1 MGVTEDNVFACVSA
15 EDNKFIPL
23 NYNDTFAYGCLHDI
37 PIPFPSRPDTT
48 FNPEEEREV
57 LMEIFNKTDGRNWEN
72 NMHWGNYSVSHCLWY
87 GITCERTSHYV
98 ISIFLESNN
107 LAGTFPGN
115 LWKLRNLQ
123 GLCIGSNG
131 ELEGSVGE
139 ILSGNMTTL
148 LRAGLSFNK
157 LSGPIPGELLT
168 QLRSIVKIQLCCQMG
183 KGISGKIPEDIGN
196 LTELQVLSLG
206 ENKLYGLIPKSIAK
220 LKKLWFLDLE
230 TATYLRGGIENL
242 FNLSSLRFMHLS
254 LCGLRGALPK
264 EFGSYFPAMIE
275 CFLPGNRFFGPIP
288 RSVGKM
294 KNLLYL
300 NLANNNFS
308 GQIPKSVGAIPRLQI
323 ADLRGNKLTSLE
335 EGFNLKS
342 QSLEVLIFASNR
354 GLNVSFGTFLEAI
367 EPVNLTL
374 RILNISECL
383 FHGGVTD
390 KLWKF
395 QNLISVDLSENRLS
409 GQLPSPP
416 DIPNMLFLLEL
427 DVSSNNI
434 SGQIPQHLWKLQN
447 LISVDLS
454 ENSLSGQL
462 PPPPDNMLF
471 LLVLNVSSNNISG
484 QIPRLFADL
493 LALEVLDVSKNPH
506 MREEEESGGLPNY
519 MTVDLTTL
527 TQRKQSDNFKCPNA
541 RLSYNNGLVV
551 LDPNYYLYRLCICD
565 VGYYGSG
572 KTCLPC
578 MENGVC
584 KDDMLP
590 AQYMVMKVGYWP
602 SSRDQNVSHLVQCSQ
617 ALGISSHANTSCNP
631 TGMCKCG
638 VQWLKQG
645 NKSSIEPSTFCT
657 KTCLCIKGSK
667 DRFCSLCE
675 DGYYKQGIL
684 CYACPKARTSVYILV
699 ALVVLTIVLLTL
711 AFVVFYEKKRFLTIV
726 FVFSQM
732 ILFAVLAMLRIIPG
746 WLFGLNVIALFVGLA
761 GRGKTARGILKI
773 SVFYFQTLDALISNT
788 DVWPYYV
795 LAAQRYIGN
804 VFNLRFSVLA
814 CEIPSLFTPLG
825 KLLFLIL
832 LPVVCILVI
841 WLYYCLSYAVLWFRN
856 SLDRRFSLRNSCL
869 QLSIVSLNLT
879 YFPVVKK
886 TASVLAPCGEDNNHH
901 FLLEAPWLE
910 CEGGVY
916 TMLQVFGWL
925 ALVLYVIGVP
935 FGVFLP
941 LLLRKASNRENLAV
955 EDQETLDSW
964 LGSIY
969 LPYKK
974 KFRSYFEVLFLMRR
988 MLIAFSLSFIPRT
1001 SPFQTIA
1008 ICVVLLTS
1016 LCFQLLF
1023 KPFSDSYQNLSLENS
1038 AETVVLLSLHFS
1050 FMNIRYAALNQESS
1064 EPIVW
1069 MLVVLNLVVICGLV
1083 ISIILLLGRAHVQRT
1098 PTRGPLLESPDN

>member
-1 MGVTEDNVFACVSA
+1 MNTKPGSSHDRTGPYGVTEDTVFACILVV
-15 EDNKFIPL
+15 DNKFTPL
-23 NYNDTFAYGCLHDI
+23 NYDDTFAYGCLHGI
-37 PIPFPSRPDTT
+37 PIPFPSRLDTT
-48 FNPEEEREV
+48 FTPEEERKV
-57 LMEIFNKTDGRNWEN
+57 LMEIFNKTDGGNWKN
-72 NMHWGNYSVSHCLWY
+72 NIHWGNSSVSHCLWY
-87 GITCERTSHYV
+87 GITCEHTSRYV

-107 LAGTFPGN
+107 LAGTFPN
-115 LWKLRNLQ
+115 DLWKLRNLQ
-123 GLCIGSNG
+123 ALCIAYNDN
-131 ELEGSVGE
+131 LRGSVGD
-139 ILSGNMTTL
+139 ILSPNMSTL
-148 LRAGLSFNK
+148 LRIHFSFNN
-157 LSGPIPGELLT
+157 LSGQIPGELLV
-168 QLRSIVKIQLCCQMG
+168 QLTSLAKIQLCCQMG
-183 KGISGKIPEDIGN
+183 KGLSGKIPHDIGN

-206 ENKLYGLIPKSIAK
+206 GNKLHGVIPKSIAK
-220 LKKLWFLDLE
+220 LKKLWFLDLD
-230 TATYLRGGIENL
+230 TARYLQGGFENL
-242 FNLSSLRFMHLS
+242 MNLSSLQYMHLS
-254 LCGLRGALPK
+254 LSGLNGTLPK

-275 CFLPGNRFFGPIP
+275 CLLPGNDFSGNIP
-288 RSVGKM
+288 PSFGKM
-294 KNLLYL
+294 KNLLHL
-300 NLANNNFS
+300 NLAYNDFS
-308 GQIPKSVGAIPRLQI
+308 GKIPKSIGAIPKLKI
-323 ADLRGNKLTSLE
+323 ADFRENKLTSLE
-335 EGFNLKS
+335 EGTQFKS
-342 QSLEVLIFASNR
+342 QLLKVLILSGNKK
-354 GLNVSFGTFLEAI
+354 LNVSFGTLIEAV
-367 EPVNLTL
+367 EPVYQTL
-374 RILNISECL
+374 LILNVSECHI
-383 FHGGVTD
+383 HGVITD
-390 KLWKF
+390 KLWNF
-395 QNLISVDLSENRLS
+395 QSLISVDLSNNKLS
-409 GQLPSPP
+409 GKLPPP
-416 DIPNMLFLLEL
+416 PNNTVTMSLLHL
-427 DVSSNNI
+427 DVSGNNI
-434 SGQIPQHLWKLQN
+434 SGQIPEQ
-447 LISVDLS
+447 
-454 ENSLSGQL
+454 
-462 PPPPDNMLF
+462 
-471 LLVLNVSSNNISG
+471 
-484 QIPRLFADL
+484 FAML
-493 LALEVLDVSKNPH
+493 LALEVLDVSNNPQ
-506 MREEEESGGLPNY
+506 MRKADESGILPNY
-519 MTVDLTTL
+519 MKVDPKTL
-527 TQRKQSDNFKCPNA
+527 AQQKLSDNFKCPNA
-541 RLSYNNGLVV
+541 RLSYNNGLVI

-584 KDDMLP
+584 KDQMLP
-590 AQYMVMKVGYWP
+590 AQHMVMKVGYWP
-602 SSRDQNVSHLVQCSQ
+602 SSRDQSVTHLVQCSR
-617 ALGISSHANTSCNP
+617 ALGASSRASTSCNP
-631 TGMCKCG
+631 TGLCKCR

-645 NKSSIEPSTFCT
+645 NKSTIEPSTVCD
-657 KTCLCIKGSK
+657 KKCLCIKGSK

-699 ALVVLTIVLLTL
+699 ALVVLTMVLLTL
-711 AFVVFYEKKRFLTIV
+711 AFVVFYEKKRFLSIV
-726 FVFSQM
+726 FVFSQI

-746 WLFGLNVIALFVGLA
+746 WLLELNVIALFVGLA

-788 DVWPYYV
+788 DVWPYDV
-795 LAAQRYIGN
+795 LAAQRYIAN
-804 VFNLRFSVLA
+804 VFNLRFSGLA
-814 CEIPSLFTPLG
+814 CEIPLLFTPLG
-825 KLLFLIL
+825 ELLFLIL

-916 TMLQVFGWL
+916 TTLQVFGGL

-941 LLLRKASNRENLAV
+941 LLLRKARNRENLAV

-988 MLIAFSLSFIPRT
+988 MLIAFSLSFIPRA

-1008 ICVVLLTS
+1008 ICVVLLAS

-1038 AETVVLLSLHFS
+1038 AETVVLLSLHFC

-1069 MLVVLNLVVICGLV
+1069 MLVVLNLVVICGLI

-1098 PTRGPLLESPDN
+1098 PSRAPQNEGGQEHETVTAWQADAPLIANNP

>member
-1 MGVTEDNVFACVSA
+1 MGITEDNVFACVSA
-15 EDNKFIPL
+15 EDSKFIPL
-23 NYNDTFAYGCLHDI
+23 NYDDTFAYGCLHDI

-48 FNPEEEREV
+48 FTPEEEREV

-87 GITCERTSHYV
+87 GITCERTNRYV
-98 ISIFLESNN
+98 ISIFLQSNN
-107 LAGTFPGN
+107 LVGTFPGN

-123 GLCIGSNG
+123 GLCVGSNG
-131 ELEGSVGE
+131 ELEGSVGK
-139 ILSGNMTTL
+139 ILSGNMTAL
-148 LRAGLSFNK
+148 LRAGLAFNK

-183 KGISGKIPEDIGN
+183 KGIFGEIPEDIGN

-206 ENKLYGLIPKSIAK
+206 ENKLHGLIPKSIAK

-230 TATYLRGGIENL
+230 TATYLRGGFENL

-254 LCGLRGALPK
+254 LSGLRGALPK

-275 CFLPGNRFFGPIP
+275 CLLPGNHFFGPIP
-288 RSVGKM
+288 PSVGQM
-294 KNLLYL
+294 KNLVHL

-308 GQIPKSVGAIPRLQI
+308 GQIPKSLGAIPRLQI

-342 QSLEVLIFASNR
+342 QSLEVLIFARNR

-383 FHGGVTD
+383 FHGGVTG

-416 DIPNMLFLLEL
+416 DNMLFLLEL
-427 DVSSNNI
+427 DVSSNNV
-434 SGQIPQHLWKLQN
+434 SGKIPQQ
-447 LISVDLS
+447 
-454 ENSLSGQL
+454 
-462 PPPPDNMLF
+462 
-471 LLVLNVSSNNISG
+471 
-484 QIPRLFADL
+484 FAKL
-493 LALEVLDVSKNPH
+493 LALEVLDISKNPH
-506 MREEEESGGLPNY
+506 MREEEESAGLPNY
-519 MTVDLTTL
+519 MKVDLTTL
-527 TQRKQSDNFKCPNA
+527 TQRNQSDNFKCPNA

-584 KDDMLP
+584 KDEMLP

-602 SSRDQNVSHLVQCSQ
+602 SSRDQNVTHLVQCSQ
-617 ALGISSHANTSCNP
+617 ALGISSQANTSCNP

-645 NKSSIEPSTFCT
+645 NKSSIEPSTVCN
-657 KTCLCIKGSK
+657 KKCLCIKGSK

-699 ALVVLTIVLLTL
+699 ALVVLTMVLLTL
-711 AFVVFYEKKRFLTIV
+711 AFVVFYEKKRFLSIV
-726 FVFSQM
+726 FVFSQI

-746 WLFGLNVIALFVGLA
+746 WLLELNVIALFVGLA

-788 DVWPYYV
+788 DVWPYDV
-795 LAAQRYIGN
+795 LAAQRYIAN
-804 VFNLRFSVLA
+804 VFNLRFSGLA
-814 CEIPSLFTPLG
+814 CEIPLLFTPLG
-825 KLLFLIL
+825 ELLFLIL

-841 WLYYCLSYAVLWFRN
+841 WLYYCLSYAVLWLRN

-879 YFPVVKK
+879 YFPIVKK

-916 TMLQVFGWL
+916 TILQVFGWL

-941 LLLRKASNRENLAV
+941 LLLRKVSNRENLAV

-1008 ICVVLLTS
+1008 ICVVLLAS

-1069 MLVVLNLVVICGLV
+1069 MLVGLNLVVICGLV
-1083 ISIILLLGRAHVQRT
+1083 VSIIRLLGRAHVQQT
-1098 PTRGPLLESPDN
+1098 PTRAPQNEGGEEHETVTAGQADAPLIANNP

>member
-1 MGVTEDNVFACVSA
+1 MNTKPGSSHDRTGPYGVTEDTVFACILVV
-15 EDNKFIPL
+15 DNKFTPL
-23 NYNDTFAYGCLHDI
+23 NYDDTFAYGCLHGI
-37 PIPFPSRPDTT
+37 PIPFPSRLDTT
-48 FNPEEEREV
+48 FTPEEERQV
-57 LMEIFNKTDGRNWEN
+57 LMEIFNKTDGGNWKN
-72 NMHWGNYSVSHCLWY
+72 NIHWGNSSVSHCLWY
-87 GITCERTSHYV
+87 GITCEHTSRYV

-107 LAGTFPGN
+107 LAGTFPN
-115 LWKLRNLQ
+115 DLWKLRNLQ
-123 GLCIGSNG
+123 AVSIAYNNNLQ
-131 ELEGSVGE
+131 GSVGD
-139 ILSGNMTTL
+139 ILSPNMSTL
-148 LRAGLSFNK
+148 LRIHFSFNK
-157 LSGPIPGELLT
+157 FSGKIPGELLV
-168 QLRSIVKIQLCCQMG
+168 QLRSLAKIHLCCQMG
-183 KGISGKIPEDIGN
+183 EGLFGNIPDDIGN

-206 ENKLYGLIPKSIAK
+206 GNKLNGVIPKSIAK
-220 LKKLWFLDLE
+220 LKKLWFLDLD
-230 TATYLRGGIENL
+230 TASSLQGGFENL
-242 FNLSSLRFMHLS
+242 MNLSSLQYMHLS
-254 LCGLRGALPK
+254 LSGLNGTLPK

-275 CFLPGNRFFGPIP
+275 CLLPGNNFSGNIP
-288 RSVGKM
+288 PSFGKM
-294 KNLLYL
+294 KNLLHL
-300 NLANNNFS
+300 NLAYNDFS
-308 GQIPKSVGAIPRLQI
+308 GKIPKSIGAIPKLKI
-323 ADLRGNKLTSLE
+323 ADFRENKLTSLE
-335 EGFNLKS
+335 EGTQFKS
-342 QSLEVLIFASNR
+342 QLLKMLILSGNKK
-354 GLNVSFGTFLEAI
+354 LNVSFGTLIEAV
-367 EPVNLTL
+367 EPVYQTL
-374 RILNISECL
+374 LILNVSECHI
-383 FHGGVTD
+383 HGVITD
-390 KLWKF
+390 KLWNF
-395 QNLISVDLSENRLS
+395 QSLISVDLSNNKLS
-409 GQLPSPP
+409 GKLPPP
-416 DIPNMLFLLEL
+416 PNNTVTMSLLHL
-427 DVSSNNI
+427 DVSGNNI
-434 SGQIPQHLWKLQN
+434 SGQIPEQ
-447 LISVDLS
+447 
-454 ENSLSGQL
+454 
-462 PPPPDNMLF
+462 
-471 LLVLNVSSNNISG
+471 
-484 QIPRLFADL
+484 FAML
-493 LALEVLDVSKNPH
+493 LALEVLDVSNNPQ
-506 MREEEESGGLPNY
+506 MRKADESGILPNY
-519 MTVDLTTL
+519 MKVDPKTL
-527 TQRKQSDNFKCPNA
+527 AQQKLSDNFKCPNA
-541 RLSYNNGLVV
+541 RLSYNNGLVI

-584 KDDMLP
+584 KDQMLP
-590 AQYMVMKVGYWP
+590 AQHMVMKVGYWP
-602 SSRDQNVSHLVQCSQ
+602 SSRDQSVTHLVQCSR
-617 ALGISSHANTSCNP
+617 ALGASSRASTSCNP
-631 TGMCKCG
+631 TGLCKCR

-645 NKSSIEPSTFCT
+645 NKSTIEPSTVCD
-657 KTCLCIKGSK
+657 KKCLCIKGSK

-699 ALVVLTIVLLTL
+699 ALVVLTMVLLTL
-711 AFVVFYEKKRFLTIV
+711 AFVVFYEKKRFLSIV
-726 FVFSQM
+726 FVFSQI

-746 WLFGLNVIALFVGLA
+746 WLLELNVIALFVGLA

-788 DVWPYYV
+788 DAWPYYV

-804 VFNLRFSVLA
+804 VFNLHFSGLA

-825 KLLFLIL
+825 ELLFLIL

-916 TMLQVFGWL
+916 TTLQVFGGL

-941 LLLRKASNRENLAV
+941 LLLRKARNRENLAV

-988 MLIAFSLSFIPRT
+988 MLIAFSLSFIPQA

-1008 ICVVLLTS
+1008 ICVVLLAS

-1038 AETVVLLSLHFS
+1038 AETVVLLSLHFC

-1069 MLVVLNLVVICGLV
+1069 MLVVLNLVVICGLI

-1098 PTRGPLLESPDN
+1098 PSRAPQNEGGEEHETVTAWQADAPLIANKP